1 MRLHG
6 GQEADVVLSKA
17 FEEDVVGLREL
28 GIVEKISLGDGELKK
43 EQAILVR
50 KFFFHRHSFKYFS
63 MEIKFVN

>member
-1 MRLHG
+1 LRLHG

-50 KFFFHRHSFKYFS
+50 KKNSS
-63 MEIKFVN
+63 